1 MKKTLI
7 YTITALLILVS
18 ASISFA
24 HPPKNVNAVWDKATE
39 TLTVTTE
46 HSVNDPVKHYI
57 LTLTVFEGNKQL
69 LLKQYD
75 KQGDPGGFSD
85 RVILKGLKSGSHVRV
100 QLVCNI
106 MGSTESEITIP

>member
-24 HPPKNVNAVWDKATE
+24 HPPKNVNAVWDNASE
-39 TLTVTTE
+39 TLTVTAE
-46 HSVNDPVKHYI
+46 HNVNDPVKHYI
-57 LTLTVFEGNKQL
+57 LTLTIFEGNKQL

-75 KQGDPGGFSD
+75 KQGEPGNFTDS
-85 RVILKGLKSGSHVRV
+85 VILKGLEPGSVIRV
-100 QLVCNI
+100 QLLCNI
-106 MGSTESEITIP
+106 MGSIESEITIP